1 MGLQLW
7 QRRQR
12 PGDPASR
19 HFLGPETK
27 SDTTPNPR
35 TAGML
40 GTSLYEGHVTIE
52 LSLGRGTR
60 KLAFAVTP
68 KGSPKDRLPEPFLKK
83 VRENLK

>member
-1 MGLQLW
+1 MGIQLW

-27 SDTTPNPR
+27 SDATPNPR

-52 LSLGRGTR
+52 LNLGRGSR
-60 KLAFAVTP
+60 KLGFAAVAKGTP
-68 KGSPKDRLPEPFLKK
+68 KEQLPAPFMRC